1 MGHEV
6 IKVCALARSDTGRGS
21 RYDTI
26 AVVMSRQTF
35 LRGAVGAPAT
45 SAVFPT
51 ILARATPGDGW
62 ASLASSIGGQ
72 VLLPANGRSVHE
84 RKADL
89 QFELQRL
96 ESGRGG
102 DGRLAGRRPEG
113 GFVAAASKLKI
124 AVRGGGHSYIGA
136 SSANGAM
143 VLDLLGLPGGVHF
156 DSATRNVRCRP
167 RPISMRS
174 IKRWPV
180 SRAIPTG
187 SCPTVGVAGLT
198 LGGGLGADSRH
209 AGLTCDALKSA
220 TVVLPGGDAVSASAD
235 DHAELFWALRGGG
248 AATSG

>member
-1 MGHEV
+1 MGQSGL
-6 IKVCALARSDTGRGS
+6 IDRRAGAAAGQ
-21 RYDTI
+21 
-26 AVVMSRQTF
+26 RQ
-35 LRGAVGAPAT
+35 G
-45 SAVFPT
+45 
-51 ILARATPGDGW
+51 
-62 ASLASSIGGQ
+62 
-72 VLLPANGRSVHE
+72 VHE

-143 VLDLLGLPGGVHF
+143 VLDSAGPTGRGAFRQRHEKRTVSAATDLYAVHQ
-156 DSATRNVRCRP
+156 ALAGE
-167 RPISMRS
+167 
-174 IKRWPV
+174 

-248 AATSG
+248 GGNFGVTTSMTFARFPTADCDVVRVDFAPSAAAQVLVG